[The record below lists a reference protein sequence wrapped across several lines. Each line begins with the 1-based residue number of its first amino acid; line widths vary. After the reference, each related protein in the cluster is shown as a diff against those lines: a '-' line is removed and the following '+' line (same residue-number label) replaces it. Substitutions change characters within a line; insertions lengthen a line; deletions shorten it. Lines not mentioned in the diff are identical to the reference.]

1 MNDMRTLQRDFGT
14 PLPIKIGG
22 FVTLTVDG
30 REVTVPEGSS
40 VMRAAAEAG
49 VKVPKLCATDSLDA
63 FGSCRVCLVEIE
75 GRKGYPASCTTDVAA
90 GMVVNTQSQ
99 RLDELRKN
107 VVELYV
113 SDHPL
118 DCVNCSAN
126 GDCELQDVAESLG
139 VENSR
144 YGLGLE
150 NHQQA
155 AKDESNPYFTFDPSQ
170 CIVCYR
176 CVRACDDIQGTFALT
191 VDGRGFASKVTAG
204 QLESFMESDCVSCG
218 ACVDNCP
225 TEALMEKPVI
235 DHGLPERSVT
245 TTCAYC
251 GVGCSFHAELKG
263 DTVLRMKPDKAGQ
276 ANEGHACIKGRFAF
290 GYATHKDRITRPMI
304 RDSIDEPW
312 REVGW
317 DEAIVYTAGRLRSI
331 QEKYGNLP
339 GSENGPGCLRQQQ
352 RRYLRPGLSLPNRLW
367 PENHAR

>member
-1 MNDMRTLQRDFGT
+1 MYESQTDMGT
-14 PLPIKIGG
+14 PVPLKIGIP
-22 FVTLTVDG
+22 VSLIVDG
-30 REVTVPEGSS
+30 REVTVQKGAS

-49 VKVPKLCATDSLDA
+49 ISVPKLCATDSLDA

-75 GRKGYPASCTTDVAA
+75 GRNGYPASCTTDVEE
-90 GMVVNTQSQ
+90 GMVVSTQSE
-99 RLDELRKN
+99 RLDGLRRN

-118 DCVNCSAN
+118 ECVSCSAN

-144 YGLGLE
+144 YGLDGT
-150 NHQQA
+150 NHQEV

-176 CVRACDDIQGTFALT
+176 CIRACDDIQGTFALT

-204 QLESFMESDCVSCG
+204 QADSFMESDCVSCG

-225 TEALMEKPVI
+225 TEALMEKSVI
-235 DHGLPERSVT
+235 EHGLPERSVT

-263 DTVLRMKPDKAGQ
+263 ETVLRMIPDKAGQ
-276 ANEGHACIKGRFAF
+276 ANEGHA
-290 GYATHKDRITRPMI
+290 DRK
-304 RDSIDEPW
+304 S
-312 REVGW
+312 V
-317 DEAIVYTAGRLRSI
+317 V
-331 QEKYGNLP
+331 
-339 GSENGPGCLRQQQ
+339 
-352 RRYLRPGLSLPNRLW
+352 
-367 PENHAR
+367 